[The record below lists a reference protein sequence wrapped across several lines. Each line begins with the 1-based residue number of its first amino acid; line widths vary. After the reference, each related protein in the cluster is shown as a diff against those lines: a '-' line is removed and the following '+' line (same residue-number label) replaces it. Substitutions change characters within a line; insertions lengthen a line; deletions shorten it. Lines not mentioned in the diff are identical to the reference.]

1 MTTFASVFYFWK
13 MISNLEFPFV
23 WMNFIKASSM
33 WQVAEKLMFF
43 CVCTAFLD
51 FSLLFFFF
59 QLPRFQLM
67 FIQSFKITL
76 NDQIS
81 LD

>member
-1 MTTFASVFYFWK
+1 MTTFASVFYFRK

-23 WMNFIKASSM
+23 WMNFIKASSV
-33 WQVAEKLMFF
+33 WQVAEKLLVFF
-43 CVCTAFLD
+43 LCTAFLD
-51 FSLLFFFF
+51 FSLLFFFP
-59 QLPRFQLM
+59 LPRFQLM